1 MDVLQLV
8 TTRRPFFHKQVE
20 ALERHGINCTVL
32 EVPGGDEATRSPMA
46 YLRFYTESLSAAP
59 WQYDLVHAN
68 YGLTAPMALAQP
80 TRPVVLSLWGSDIF
94 GQYDRLSRQCATLAD
109 EVVVMSSAMADALGE
124 ACHVIPHAVDFEQF
138 EPVPTETAKET
149 LGWDDS
155 RYHVLFPYDPDRAE
169 KDHPRAV
176 RVIDAVNERLDT
188 PVSLEVVHGVTHDR
202 VPTYMNAADALILT
216 STHEGSPNAVKEALA
231 CNTPVVSVDVGD
243 VASLIDG
250 AARSAVCADDEELT
264 TALTATLQSSEAVHG
279 RVAVEPLRLNRMAE
293 RLTAVYRSAID
304 RRCA

>member
-1 MDVLQLV
+1 MNVLQLV

-20 ALERHGINCTVL
+20 ALERHGVSCTVL
-32 EVPGGDEATRSPMA
+32 EVPGGDEDTRSPMA
-46 YLRFYTESLSAAP
+46 YLRFYIKSLGAFP

-80 TRPVVLSLWGSDIF
+80 ARPVVLSLWGSDIF
-94 GQYDRLSRQCATLAD
+94 GQYNWLSRQCATLAD

-124 ACHVIPHAVDFEQF
+124 PCHVIPHSVDFEQF
-138 EPVPTETAKET
+138 EPVQKETARET
-149 LGWDDS
+149 VGWDDGN
-155 RYHVLFPYDPDRAE
+155 YHVLFPYDPDRAE

-176 RVIDAVNERLDT
+176 RVVDAVNERLDT
-188 PVSLEVVHGVTHDR
+188 PVSLEVVHGVAHEQ
-202 VPTYMNAADALILT
+202 VPIYMNAADALILT

-231 CNTPVVSVDVGD
+231 CNTPVLSLDVGD
-243 VASLIDG
+243 VASLVDEVS
-250 AARSAVCADDEELT
+250 RSAVCADNEELT
-264 TALTATLQSSEAVHG
+264 TALTAALQSSETVDG
-279 RVAVEPLRLNRMAE
+279 RAAVEPLRLNRMAE